1 MLDVGDSNAR
11 DESELRSSHA
21 QAAVTSGNN
30 SIAEVAEPVAILN
43 IEDEHRF
50 GEQSIQV
57 PYRFFSIFL
66 WLILFSV
73 AGVLIRIGLLKLH
86 TYRDAPIAPVVY
98 PQVVGCVLIGWLNAN
113 KRAIAKSYYPLFIG
127 LATGLCGSITT
138 FSGWSLS
145 TFIAFGNLETQA
157 SGHSVL
163 AGIGVI
169 IVVLG
174 MSIVAVMF
182 GEQFARLLTLE
193 KASGNSSQ
201 PKLNF
206 VEQTQGP
213 TTENYFTLVLAAAVV
228 IVVVLLSIFVVAHRG
243 IWFATLFG
251 PPGTIIRFK
260 LSKLN
265 VRNMR
270 FAYGTFIANILG
282 TALLAGLF
290 IARYKVPLHSTSC
303 NIIVGFSD
311 GFCGCL
317 TTVSTFI
324 IELRS
329 MPTRYAYGYGL
340 TSIFVGQIVMVV
352 IAGAY
357 VWSQGVSGM
366 TCTG

>member
-1 MLDVGDSNAR
+1 MLDVGDSNDR
-11 DESELRSSHA
+11 DESEVRSSHA
-21 QAAVTSGNN
+21 HAAVTSGSN
-30 SIAEVAEPVAILN
+30 SIREVESVARLN
-43 IEDEHRF
+43 IEDEHHI
-50 GEQSIQV
+50 EEESIQV
-57 PYRFFSIFL
+57 PYRFLSIFL
-66 WLILFSV
+66 WLILCSV

-86 TYRDAPIAPVVY
+86 TYRDAPIVPVIY
-98 PQVVGCVLIGWLNAN
+98 PQIVGCVLIGWLNAN
-113 KRAIAKSYYPLFIG
+113 KHAIAKCYYPLFIG

-145 TFIAFGNLETQA
+145 TFTAFANLETQA

-163 AGIGVI
+163 AGIAVI

-174 MSIVAVMF
+174 MSIMAVMF
-182 GEQFARLLTLE
+182 GEQVAGVISLE

-206 VEQTQGP
+206 VEQTQGR
-213 TTENYFTLVLAAAVV
+213 TAECYLTLVLTTAVV
-228 IVVVLLSIFVVAHRG
+228 IAAVLLSVFVVAHRG

-251 PPGTIIRFK
+251 PPGTILRFQ

-265 VRNMR
+265 VRSMR

-290 IARYKVPLHSTSC
+290 LARYNVPLHSTSC
-303 NIIVGFSD
+303 HIIIGFSD

-329 MPTRYAYGYGL
+329 MPTRYAYIYGL
-340 TSIFVGQIVMVV
+340 TSILFGQIVMVA

-357 VWSQGVSGM
+357 VWSQGVRDL